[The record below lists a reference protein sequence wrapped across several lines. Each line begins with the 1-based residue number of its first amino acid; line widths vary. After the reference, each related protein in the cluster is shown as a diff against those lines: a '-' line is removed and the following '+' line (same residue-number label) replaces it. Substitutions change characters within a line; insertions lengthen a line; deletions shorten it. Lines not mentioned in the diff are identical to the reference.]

1 MKRRLEASLYQHARS
16 GAKGAL
22 AGQPRSDACCLRT
35 AKKEVARTVQRLPE
49 PLILRPAVG
58 RPFVDLSSCW
68 NDLART
74 AAQSWHMACFL
85 ISVFPW
91 VLGSPEGRSLADGNE
106 GDEDAEEAVAHSTML
121 AMAHLLQATTGEE
134 MLQLRSQRGLTR
146 RSREVLT
153 EPSLKVHQSLSTAT
167 LDQVPAPPSAMLSRL
182 WGFVQSI
189 TSKRPSSEE
198 APPAKRARVQTSVES
213 NAPEAETARPATAF
227 ASQASG
233 PPVEY
238 KLVLLGDAGVGKTC
252 FVKRHVTGEFVK
264 KYRPTEGC
272 EMKKLKISTSRG
284 PVLFQV
290 WDTAGQ
296 DHLAGLRDGYFIG
309 AQCAM
314 VFFDVTKRESH
325 QNLAKWVT
333 DLRKV
338 AGDIPVV
345 VVGNKVDAPGRVVKA
360 QEGSVIMRKL
370 KVQYYDL
377 SVRTRFNVEVPLLFL
392 SRRLLGDSSLRALS
406 AILYL

>member
-1 MKRRLEASLYQHARS
+1 M
-16 GAKGAL
+16 AL
-22 AGQPRSDACCLRT
+22 P
-35 AKKEVARTVQRLPE
+35 K
-49 PLILRPAVG
+49 
-58 RPFVDLSSCW
+58 PFVDLSSCW
-68 NDLART
+68 NDLSKLA
-74 AAQSWHMACFL
+74 AAESAQKAVAQS
-85 ISVFPW
+85 
-91 VLGSPEGRSLADGNE
+91 
-106 GDEDAEEAVAHSTML
+106 ML
-121 AMAHLLQATTGEE
+121 AMAQLQATDPDRKPNADF
-134 MLQLRSQRGLTR
+134 LSKASARPHDIKSQ
-146 RSREVLT
+146 
-153 EPSLKVHQSLSTAT
+153 
-167 LDQVPAPPSAMLSRL
+167 PASAMFSRL

-198 APPAKRARVQTSVES
+198 APPAKRARVQTSVDS
-213 NAPEAETARPATAF
+213 NAPESETVRPATALT
-227 ASQASG
+227 SQASG

-338 AGDIPVV
+338 AGEIPVV

-377 SVRTRFNVEVPLLFL
+377 SVRTRFNTEVPLLFL
-392 SRRLLGDSSLRALS
+392 SRRLLGDSSLRLTPEAGSRPPEPILPSAAEQRRAARELADALNV
-406 AILYL
+406 AINDSDDDL